1 MELIILLIIV
11 VIFVLFVRGGSKSTP
26 AKPDCVSE
34 DTLDCM
40 SKDELEDYAKKNF
53 GVDLD
58 KRRRRDTLIEQI
70 IELQEDK

>member
-11 VIFVLFVRGGSKSTP
+11 VLFVLFVRGGRKFTP
-26 AKPDCVSE
+26 IKPDCVSE

-53 GVDLD
+53 GIDLD
-58 KRRRRDTLIEQI
+58 KRRRRSTLIEQI
-70 IELQEDK
+70 IELQEDE

>member
-11 VIFVLFVRGGSKSTP
+11 VLFVLFVRGGRKSTP
-26 AKPDCVSE
+26 VNPDCVSE

-40 SKDELEDYAKKNF
+40 SKDELEGYAKKNF

-58 KRRRRDTLIEQI
+58 KRRRRNTLIEQI
-70 IELQEDK
+70 IELQEDE